1 MTIGRLLLHCAQLW
15 GDKPALIDPV
25 PRRTMTFAELA
36 AAVFSFGRGLR
47 QRGLAAGDRVAI
59 LGDATPEYLVADYG
73 IMAAGLVRVPLD
85 PSLSVAEL
93 ANQLRDAKARLLL
106 FDAANAADLAAALDR
121 AVPQRLALDPDV
133 FEPLRTNRR
142 PAPLGDADVSP
153 TALASLNYTGGTSG
167 APKAVMLGHDNLRA
181 AVGNIFVARGMRPG
195 DVMVNMR
202 PLWPIAGIVVLAH
215 LAAGGAVVLG
225 GRFESA
231 RLISLLAEYRAAATS
246 MVPTH
251 LARVLRDCPAASLR
265 ALDALRAIDIGAA
278 AVPPDLFAQALDAF
292 GPKIGV
298 LYGLTEAPWSCY
310 QPPHALDAPPDI
322 RRARMQSVGQPVFGC
337 DVMIAGEA
345 GPAPVGEAGQILLRG
360 AHVMK
365 GYWKQPDLTAQ
376 VLKNGWFSTGD
387 LGRVDP
393 DGSVAVMGRIK
404 EVIRSGG
411 KSVEPN
417 EVEAALARHPDVA
430 EVSVVGVPDA
440 EWGELVTAV
449 VVPAAGAEISEHVLR
464 EHCAGALS
472 PHKRPKLIQI
482 VAELPKSHYGKVQR
496 SKVRATAAETHRQ
509 QSSASATPNTDW
521 KHQTEKQQRTEP
533 SCRNAPGRPSGPI
546 MSAA

>member
-1 MTIGRLLLHCAQLW
+1 MSVARLLQRAAELW
-15 GDKPALIDPV
+15 GDKPALIDPAR
-25 PRRTMTFAELA
+25 RRTMTFSEVAG
-36 AAVFSFGRGLR
+36 AVFSFGQSLRERGLT
-47 QRGLAAGDRVAI
+47 AGDRVAI
-59 LGDATPEYLVADYG
+59 LSDATPEYLLADYG

-85 PSLSVAEL
+85 PSLSAEEL
-93 ANQLRDAKARLLL
+93 ANQLRDADARLLL
-106 FDAANAADLAAALDR
+106 FDCAGTADLAAALDG
-121 AVPQRLALDPDV
+121 AVPERLALDPEV
-133 FEPLRTNRR
+133 FERLRIER
-142 PAPLGDADVSP
+142 PQAPATDVDV

-167 APKAVMLGHDNLRA
+167 APKAVMLGHDNLRS
-181 AVGNIFVARGMRPG
+181 AVRNIFMARAMGPG

-215 LAAGGAVVLG
+215 LASGGAVVLG
-225 GRFESA
+225 GRFEPG
-231 RLISLLAEYRAAATS
+231 RLVSLLAEYRAAATS

-251 LARVLRDCPAASLR
+251 LVRILRDCPAPALR
-265 ALDALRAIDIGAA
+265 ALDALRAIDVGAA
-278 AVPPDLFAQALDAF
+278 AVPPDVFAQALDAF

-310 QPPHALDAPPDI
+310 QPPHILDAPPDI

-337 DVMIAGEA
+337 DVMIAGES
-345 GPAPVGEAGQILLRG
+345 GPAPVGEAGEILLRG
-360 AHVMK
+360 VHVMK

-387 LGRVDP
+387 LGRIDA
-393 DGSVAVMGRIK
+393 DGSVAVLGRIK

-417 EVEAALARHPDVA
+417 EVEAALARHPGVA

-449 VVPAAGAEISEHVLR
+449 VVPAAGAEISEHALQ

-496 SKVRATAAETHRQ
+496 SKVRATAAETHRHR
-509 QSSASATPNTDW
+509 SSATA
-521 KHQTEKQQRTEP
+521 
-533 SCRNAPGRPSGPI
+533 APETN
-546 MSAA
+546 

>member
-1 MTIGRLLLHCAQLW
+1 MNVARLLLHSAQLW
-15 GDKPALIDPV
+15 GDNPALIDPA
-25 PRRTMTFAELA
+25 RQRTMTFSELA
-36 AAVFSFGRGLR
+36 AATFSFGQSLR

-59 LGDATPEYLVADYG
+59 LGDATPEYLLADYG

-85 PSLSVAEL
+85 PSLSADEL
-93 ANQLRDAKARLLL
+93 ANQLRDAEARLLL
-106 FDAANAADLAAALDR
+106 FDAERTADLAAALDA
-121 AVPQRLALDPDV
+121 AVPERLPLDPDI
-133 FEPLRTNRR
+133 FERLRTER
-142 PAPLGDADVSP
+142 PQAPPDDADVDV

-167 APKAVMLGHDNLRA
+167 APKAVMLGHDNLRD
-181 AVGNIFVARGMRPG
+181 AVRNIFIARARRPG

-215 LAAGGAVVLG
+215 LAAGGTVVLG
-225 GRFESA
+225 GRFEPG
-231 RLISLLAEYRAAATS
+231 RLVSLLAEYRAAATS

-251 LARVLRDCPAASLR
+251 LVRVLRDCPAAALR
-265 ALDALRAIDIGAA
+265 GLDALRAIDVGAA
-278 AVPPDLFAQALDAF
+278 AVPLDVFAQALDAF
-292 GPKIGV
+292 GAKIGV

-310 QPPHALDAPPDI
+310 QPPHVLDAPPDI
-322 RRARMQSVGQPVFGC
+322 RRARMQSVGRPVFGC
-337 DVMIAGEA
+337 DVMIAGES
-345 GPAPVGEAGQILLRG
+345 GPALAGEVGEIMLRG

-365 GYWKQPDLTAQ
+365 GYWRRPDLTAQ
-376 VLKNGWFSTGD
+376 VLKDGWFSTGD
-387 LGRVDP
+387 LGRIDR
-393 DGSVAVMGRIK
+393 DNSVAVLGRIK

-417 EVEAALARHPDVA
+417 EVEAALACHPGVA

-449 VVPAAGAEISEHVLR
+449 VVAAAGAEIDERTLQ

-496 SKVRATAAETHRQ
+496 SKVRAAAAENHRRQ
-509 QSSASATPNTDW
+509 RSNAAARNT
-521 KHQTEKQQRTEP
+521 
-533 SCRNAPGRPSGPI
+533 N
-546 MSAA
+546 